1 MAWVT
6 PIGSDPAQIDY
17 RLGLG
22 HGCVA
27 EGINDAQLDYHTD
40 IRERPL
46 VWVGKG
52 LDDLG
57 MEAGT
62 ELTPEDF
69 DKARALVNGYHP
81 ITGEQLVAHKK
92 GVPHEAKLA
101 LAPLVRKIE
110 GIAREAD
117 VPVEQVL
124 TSNRMRAMYSRAQRA
139 VERQGEAAVL
149 RADHAGQLADA
160 AGLTVEEVWGE
171 DVFTAAVSRLTKTI
185 THPDGTQ
192 EQVDNRVTVGNLA
205 YDVTLTL
212 DGDFRAA
219 YGLVDDETRAE
230 LDGIF
235 TDQAMETFNW
245 LETVA
250 AYGMRGHHGDG
261 TVAEV
266 TAGNGLAG
274 WAMFHRTA
282 RPVDGAAIGDPHWH
296 VHYTLANMTK
306 GEDGKWSTIAAGGRD
321 LMRHAPVVDRLLQA
335 AVRDVLTRRYGVQY
349 RRNDSTGR
357 WEIDT
362 IPDEAIR
369 LFSKRGQGIEAAL
382 VEMGLSPEE
391 ATNAVR
397 RVAASMTRE
406 RKSEN
411 TAASDE
417 TLASHWRQEAID
429 AGLDPDQITRHT
441 FRRDLGHDTVAQPRP
456 SLEELATLLQ
466 DVESGLTAH
475 TRRFS
480 RIDALAA
487 VADALPAGGKHAE
500 IEQLTDQ
507 VLEHAGFVKL
517 AKTAGPANAPEPT
530 NGERRQL
537 GAEHMANATLYTTRD
552 VVEAEKIIVAK
563 AEASTPDQTRI
574 RVSRATAEMAAG
586 TIQAAG
592 GFELSAEQRRELLR
606 ITTSGAG
613 LDALVG
619 PPGSGKT
626 TLMDAVRAAYQA
638 EGLVIAGTATQG
650 VTAQTLQAESG
661 IPSRTIAQWL
671 WRIDNGP
678 GLRGVDVLVLDEA
691 GMIDDRARA
700 RLYTAADVAGVKILE
715 IGDPKQL
722 RGVGVGSSFGV
733 VHALVG
739 GGELEQNRRQSE
751 ADERAAI
758 AAWRRGDYSEALT
771 SWADRDRLVVTETG
785 NEATAAMLAS
795 WIDQRQGAPDAFTE
809 QRGLLMVAAT
819 NEMVDRLNDG
829 AQALR
834 AVAGELGQ
842 ERTYDLAGGR
852 AITFYEG
859 DYVMVRVNERQK
871 GEPDVLNGYRG
882 VIDAIHDD
890 GSLAVRWERATRE
903 GRIVE
908 SRVLGPEF
916 VAKGG
921 LSKGY
926 AITIH
931 KSQGLTIGAD
941 GATWSGDDGQRRGGA
956 VLFSVAGADN
966 PGSFVAASRHK
977 LAMWMFLARKDVESS
992 QDEYLL
998 GLPRTAGERTRR
1010 VITKLVDRAKATE
1023 INRNDTPV
1031 LVDLGL
1037 LDDPNAL
1044 ARDTAPAQPPDRRGR
1059 SPEEIEQRRA
1069 FRAQRHAA
1077 DVVRRAKAE
1086 AMLRDEWGEHPAV
1099 DRVIRGAAFRSL
1111 AAVLDRVDKAGGDPR
1126 DLLRHLDPDDMIG
1139 PNVRDAS
1146 RLTTALVKE
1155 AALADPAA
1163 RPRHRPLTK
1172 SQREARAEAAEQAQR
1187 TATADLLRE
1196 EWGQHPAVERVIS
1209 GPAFGAVGENL
1220 AAAAMAGHDPRIIL
1234 RGIDPDLVLRP
1245 RIKNPSAF
1253 AAAQIRAATSPP
1265 EPADPA
1271 VARGARQREEPQLLS
1286 PEAPARLDVLVPSY
1300 ERSVAQLSNHPAPVP
1315 ATVPAPPGPAKFEPA
1330 AARRRDAMW
1339 PSWLPTPPRP
1349 EVLTGRDRAVAT
1361 ATAVDARRIR
1371 ARVVELGRNATRDRP
1386 DWVEQLGPAPDGAAP
1401 RARYLAAVTTIAAYR
1416 EQHGITGPDPLGP
1429 PPPTAQS
1436 EHAYQAAAE
1445 ARDRLE
1451 RVAAHSAAQPA
1462 RTPNTRKSPGQSKSG
1477 VTPPADTSRQPST
1490 TADLRQRATRLAEQ
1504 QRRAQ
1509 QHRPDQDPR
1518 LPRQG
1523 QGPRQGY

>member
-6 PIGSDPAQIDY
+6 PIGSDPAQVDY

-40 IRERPL
+40 MRERPL

-57 MEAGT
+57 IEAGT

-117 VPVEQVL
+117 VPVNEVL
-124 TSNRMRAMYSRAQRA
+124 TSNRMRAMYGRAQRA

-149 RADHAGQLADA
+149 RADYAGQLADA

-192 EQVDNRVTVGNLA
+192 EQVDDRVTIGNLA

-235 TDQAMETFNW
+235 TDQAMETFGW
-245 LETVA
+245 LENIA

-261 TVAEV
+261 QTAEI

-335 AVRDVLTRRYGVQY
+335 SVRDVLTRRYGVQY

-357 WEIDT
+357 WEIDS

-411 TAASDE
+411 TIASDE
-417 TLASHWRQEAID
+417 TLASHWRQEALD
-429 AGLDPDQITRHT
+429 AGLDPDQITRDT
-441 FRRDLGHDTVAQPRP
+441 FRRDLADGTGTQPRP
-456 SLEELATLLQ
+456 SLDELATLLQ
-466 DVESGLTAH
+466 DVDSGLTAH

-517 AKTAGPANAPEPT
+517 AKTARPANAPEPT

-552 VVEAEKIIVAK
+552 VVDAEKVVVAK

-586 TIQAAG
+586 TIEATG

-613 LDALVG
+613 LDSLVG

-626 TLMDAVRAAYQA
+626 TLMDAVRAAYEA
-638 EGLVIAGTATQG
+638 EGLVIAGAATQG
-650 VTAQTLQAESG
+650 MTAQTLQAESG

-671 WRIDNGP
+671 WRIYNGP

-700 RLYTAADVAGVKILE
+700 RLYIAADAAGVKILE

-733 VHALVG
+733 VHALVR
-739 GGELEQNRRQSE
+739 GGELEENRRQSE

-795 WIDQRQGAPDAFTE
+795 WVDQRQGAPDAFTE

-834 AVAGELGQ
+834 AIAGELGQ
-842 ERTYDLAGGR
+842 DRTYDLPGGR
-852 AITFYEG
+852 TVTFYEG
-859 DYVMVRVNERQK
+859 DYVMVRVNERQN
-871 GEPDVLNGYRG
+871 GAPDVLNGYRG
-882 VIDAIHDD
+882 VIDAIRDD
-890 GSLAVRWERATRE
+890 GSLDVRWERATRE

-926 AITIH
+926 ALTIH

-941 GATWSGDDGQRRGGA
+941 GAAWTGDDGQRRGGA

-977 LAMWMFLARKDVESS
+977 LAMWMFLARQDVEGS

-1037 LDDPNAL
+1037 LEDPNAP
-1044 ARDTAPAQPPDRRGR
+1044 ARDTASAQPPGRRGL
-1059 SPEEIEQRRA
+1059 SPEEVEQRRA

-1086 AMLRDEWGEHPAV
+1086 VMLREEWGEHPAV

-1111 AAVLDRVDKAGGDPR
+1111 ATVLDRIDKAGGDPR
-1126 DLLRHLDPDDMIG
+1126 DLLRALDPDDMIA

-1155 AALADPAA
+1155 AALADPATA
-1163 RPRHRPLTK
+1163 RPQHRPLTK
-1172 SQREARAEAAEQAQR
+1172 AQREARAEAAEQAQR

-1196 EWGQHPAVERVIS
+1196 EWGEHPAVERVIS
-1209 GPAFGAVGENL
+1209 GPAFGAIGQNL
-1220 AAAAMAGHDPRIIL
+1220 AAAAAAGHDPRVIV
-1234 RGIDPDLVLRP
+1234 RDIDPDLLVRP
-1245 RIKNPSAF
+1245 RIENPSAF
-1253 AAAQIRAATSPP
+1253 AAARIRAATSRP
-1265 EPADPA
+1265 EHADPA
-1271 VARGARQREEPQLLS
+1271 GTRGARQPEEPQPLPS
-1286 PEAPARLDVLVPSY
+1286 EATARLDVLVPSY
-1300 ERSVAQLSNHPAPVP
+1300 ERSLAQLATRPAPIPAAVP
-1315 ATVPAPPGPAKFEPA
+1315 ADAPAQPPPA

-1339 PSWLPTPPRP
+1339 PSWLPTPPSP
-1349 EVLTGRDRAVAT
+1349 EPLAGRDRAVAA
-1361 ATAVDARRIR
+1361 ATADDGRRIR
-1371 ARVVELGRNATRDRP
+1371 ARVVELGRDAARNRP
-1386 DWVEQLGPAPDGAAP
+1386 DWVEQLGPAPEGAAP

-1416 EQHGITGPDPLGP
+1416 EQHGITGSDPVGP
-1429 PPPTAQS
+1429 PPPD
-1436 EHAYQAAAE
+1436 ERVLPAYQAAAQ
-1445 ARDRLE
+1445 ARMQLE
-1451 RVAAHSAAQPA
+1451 RAAAVSA
-1462 RTPNTRKSPGQSKSG
+1462 
-1477 VTPPADTSRQPST
+1477 PPITTGDSRS
-1490 TADLRQRATRLAEQ
+1490 TADQQRHSSTPIPGEASRNAGTAADARQRAERLAEQ

-1509 QHRPDQDPR
+1509 KPRPVEDP
-1518 LPRQG
+1518 PSPGPSQG
-1523 QGPRQGY
+1523 SRPGY

>member
-6 PIGSDPAQIDY
+6 PIGSDPAQVDY

-40 IRERPL
+40 MRERPL

-52 LDDLG
+52 LDELG
-57 MEAGT
+57 IEAGT

-124 TSNRMRAMYSRAQRA
+124 TSNRMRAMYGRAQRA

-219 YGLVDDETRAE
+219 YGLVDGETRAE

-245 LETVA
+245 LENIA

-261 TVAEV
+261 QTAEV
-266 TAGNGLAG
+266 TAGNGFAG

-296 VHYTLANMTK
+296 VHFTLANMTK

-369 LFSKRGQGIEAAL
+369 LFSKRGQGIETAL

-391 ATNAVR
+391 ATSAVR

-411 TAASDE
+411 TTASDE
-417 TLASHWRQEAID
+417 TLAGHWRQEAID
-429 AGLDPDQITRHT
+429 AGLDPDQITHDA
-441 FRRDLGHDTVAQPRP
+441 FRRDLAHSAVAQPRP
-456 SLEELATLLQ
+456 SLDELATLLQ

-480 RIDALAA
+480 RNDALAA

-500 IEQLTDQ
+500 IEQLTDK
-507 VLEHAGFVKL
+507 VLEHAGFVTL

-537 GAEHMANATLYTTRD
+537 GAVHMANATLYTTRD
-552 VVEAEKIIVAK
+552 VVEAEKVIVAK

-574 RVSRATAEMAAG
+574 RVSRATAEMAAS
-586 TIQAAG
+586 TVEAAG

-613 LDALVG
+613 LDSLVG

-700 RLYTAADVAGVKILE
+700 RLYTAADAAGVKILE

-733 VHALVG
+733 VHALVH
-739 GGELEQNRRQSE
+739 GGELRQNRRQSE

-758 AAWRRGDYSEALT
+758 AAWRRGNYSEALT

-785 NEATAAMLAS
+785 QEATAAMLAS

-842 ERTYDLAGGR
+842 DRTYDLSGGR
-852 AITFYEG
+852 TVTFYEG

-903 GRIVE
+903 GLIVE

-926 AITIH
+926 ALTIH

-941 GATWSGDDGQRRGGA
+941 GATWIGDDGQRRGGA

-977 LAMWMFLARKDVESS
+977 LAMWMFLGRQDVESS

-1010 VITKLVDRAKATE
+1010 VITKLVDRAKTTE

-1037 LDDPNAL
+1037 LEDLNAA
-1044 ARDTAPAQPPDRRGR
+1044 ARHTAPAQPSERREL

-1086 AMLRDEWGEHPAV
+1086 ALLREEWGEHPAV

-1111 AAVLDRVDKAGGDPR
+1111 ATVLDRVDKAGGDPR
-1126 DLLRHLDPDDMIG
+1126 DLLRDLDPDDMTA

-1146 RLTTALVKE
+1146 RLITALVKE
-1155 AALADPAA
+1155 ASLADPAA

-1172 SQREARAEAAEQAQR
+1172 RQREARAEAAEQAQR

-1196 EWGQHPAVERVIS
+1196 EWGQHPVVERVIS

-1220 AAAAMAGHDPRIIL
+1220 AAAALAGHAPRIIL
-1234 RGIDPDLVLRP
+1234 REIDPDLLLRP
-1245 RIKNPSAF
+1245 RIKDPSAF
-1253 AAAQIRAATSPP
+1253 TAAQIRAATSRPD
-1265 EPADPA
+1265 PADQA
-1271 VARGARQREEPQLLS
+1271 VARGAPQPEEPQPL
-1286 PEAPARLDVLVPSY
+1286 PPAAPARLDVLVPSY
-1300 ERSVAQLSNHPAPVP
+1300 ERSVAQLTNHPVPVP
-1315 ATVPAPPGPAKFEPA
+1315 ATVPAPPGSAKPEPA
-1330 AARRRDAMW
+1330 AVRRRDAMW

-1361 ATAVDARRIR
+1361 ATAADARRIR

-1416 EQHGITGPDPLGP
+1416 EQHGITGPDPLGL

-1436 EHAYQAAAE
+1436 QRAYQAAAE

-1462 RTPNTRKSPGQSKSG
+1462 RTPNTWKSPDQSKSG
-1477 VTPPADTSRQPST
+1477 LTPPADTSRQPST
-1490 TADLRQRATRLAEQ
+1490 PADLRQRAERLAEQ

-1509 QHRPDQDPR
+1509 QHRPGQDPR